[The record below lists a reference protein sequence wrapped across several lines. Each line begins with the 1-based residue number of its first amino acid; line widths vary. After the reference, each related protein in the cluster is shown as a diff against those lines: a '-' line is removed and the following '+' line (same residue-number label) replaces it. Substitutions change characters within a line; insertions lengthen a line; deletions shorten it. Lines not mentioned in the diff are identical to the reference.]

1 MYNQRPQRN
10 RRQFLP
16 ARLSAMYLALV
27 APMVIPAGAY
37 ADLDDASSK
46 GHARNVIFFVGDG
59 MGVSTVTA
67 ARIFSVGVD
76 GELVIDQFPSTA
88 LSRTS
93 TTDHITPDSA
103 GTMTSMMTGVNTN
116 QGLIGFGPE
125 TERNDFNADGDGAPL
140 WTVLEQAK
148 QRGMQVG
155 VVSTARTTH
164 ATPAATYAHVNDRNK
179 ENDIALQ
186 ALPADPTYNTRLADG
201 LDILW
206 GGGRR
211 HFCPSGT
218 NDEEG
223 DGCSRGDGRD
233 LRQEFQAAGYS
244 YVYNQAGFNALT
256 VNDLPSL
263 GLFERSHMEYEY
275 DRPGDLGSE
284 PSLSDMTVKAI
295 QLLEQAT
302 AKKSKKKG
310 YFLMVESGR
319 IDHAHHEGNAFRA
332 LTETEEFDKAIG
344 AAIDMVDL
352 RRTLIIVTADHS
364 HVFTIAGY
372 PMRPASELPYTP
384 GTTPAGYLDNNNP
397 ASYSGILDVVYDIN
411 GSTGDISESSDS
423 NGVPYTILGYH
434 NGPGYRGG
442 PRVDPRTDPF
452 PGRSGVAVSGPEDT
466 EYLQETA
473 VPLSSETHAAEEVA
487 IYAIGPQSFQFHG
500 TVPNSFIAKVMR
512 SALQLPNLN

>member
-1 MYNQRPQRN
+1 
-10 RRQFLP
+10 
-16 ARLSAMYLALV
+16 
-27 APMVIPAGAY
+27 
-37 ADLDDASSK
+37 
-46 GHARNVIFFVGDG
+46 
-59 MGVSTVTA
+59 
-67 ARIFSVGVD
+67 
-76 GELVIDQFPSTA
+76 
-88 LSRTS
+88 
-93 TTDHITPDSA
+93 
-103 GTMTSMMTGVNTN
+103 MTSMMTGVNTN

-125 TERNDFNADGDGAPL
+125 TERNDFNGDGDGPPL

-148 QRGMQVG
+148 QRGLRVG

-186 ALPADPTYNTRLADG
+186 ALPADPTYNTRLSNG

-223 DGCSRGDGRD
+223 DSCSRSDGRD

-244 YVYNQAGFNALT
+244 YVFNEAGFNTLT

-263 GLFERSHMEYEY
+263 GLFEQSHMEYEF
-275 DRPGDLGSE
+275 DRPGDQGGE
-284 PSLSDMTVKAI
+284 PSLSAMTVKAI

-302 AKKSKKKG
+302 GKKSKKKG

-319 IDHAHHEGNAFRA
+319 IDHAHHEANAFRA

-344 AAIDMVDL
+344 AAISMVDL
-352 RRTLIIVTADHS
+352 RKTLVIVTADHS
-364 HVFTIAGY
+364 HVFAIAGY

-384 GTTPAGYLDNNNP
+384 GTTPAGYLDNDT
-397 ASYSGILDVVYDIN
+397 SHSGILDVVYDI
-411 GSTGDISESSDS
+411 GLTGDISESGDS
-423 NGVPYTILGYH
+423 NGVPYTVLGYT

-442 PRVDPRTDPF
+442 PRVDPRSDPF
-452 PGRSGVAVSGPEDT
+452 PGRGGVPVSGPEDT
-466 EYLQETA
+466 EYLQETT
-473 VPLSSETHAAEEVA
+473 VPLGSETHAGEEVA
-487 IYAIGPQSFQFHG
+487 IYAIGPQSLQFQG
-500 TVPNSFIAKVMR
+500 TVLNSSIAKVMR
-512 SALQLPNLN
+512 SALQLPNPN